1 MESMTLNELLTRAR
15 CIQATHHTLISGNEA
30 SDFAGA
36 VLDLLSELAPC
47 GLEQPEIVRHR
58 GAAVDHIRIP
68 ASWAADVEAVDAR
81 HMMRMLARAA
91 DSAEGESE

>member
-1 MESMTLNELLTRAR
+1 MGAMTLNELLTLAR
-15 CIQATHHTLISGNEA
+15 HVSSNRLDDEA
-30 SDFAGA
+30 DAPRLAGA

-47 GLEQPEIVRHR
+47 GLEQPEIIRYQGH
-58 GAAVDHIRIP
+58 GADIRIP